1 MKRCATRGGFL
12 ASFPPHFHSLSF
24 YSVILSVKG
33 NMNADDL
40 DELTVA
46 IMDGILE
53 EAILSV
59 EKLPSFA
66 KRPERLM
73 AYELEICNAKKEALE
88 DALSVLLWDH
98 YGRRDME
105 TEAFDK
111 HQELVIQP
119 RIAQSETDAAVDNHE
134 AQLAVSP

>member
-1 MKRCATRGGFL
+1 
-12 ASFPPHFHSLSF
+12 
-24 YSVILSVKG
+24 
-33 NMNADDL
+33 MNVDDL

-59 EKLPSFA
+59 EKLPKYA
-66 KRPERLM
+66 TRPERLRPSFLQRLT
-73 AYELEICNAKKEALE
+73 YELEVSRSQKEALE